1 MGQGRMKKLSLKTA
15 MQICTTAVRV
25 CEQNG
30 WGPICVYVKDPSNN
44 TIASAKMDGMT
55 SVAFPKFAEAKAS
68 TAVNLGLSSR
78 GFRDKYSDGSVEKG
92 AQMMNMVAI
101 MDGGMATFPGGVL
114 IKCKESKSVLGSVG
128 VSGATGDQDEFLAL
142 NAAKESIQ
150 KAELDGVDFDPP
162 SSVLDD
168 IEEKDLKKYIL

>member
-1 MGQGRMKKLSLKTA
+1 MGCERMKKLSLKTA
-15 MQICTTAVRV
+15 MQICSTAVRV

-30 WGPICVYVKDPSNN
+30 WGPICVYVKDPSNS

-55 SVAFPKFAEAKAS
+55 SIAFPRFAEAKAS
-68 TAVNLGLSSR
+68 TAVNLGMSSR

-101 MDGGMATFPGGVL
+101 MNGQMANFPGGIL

-142 NAAKESIQ
+142 NAAKDSVT
-150 KAELDGVDFDPP
+150 KAELDNIVFDPP
-162 SSVLDD
+162 SSILDE
-168 IEEKDLKKYIL
+168 IKEKDLKKYIL